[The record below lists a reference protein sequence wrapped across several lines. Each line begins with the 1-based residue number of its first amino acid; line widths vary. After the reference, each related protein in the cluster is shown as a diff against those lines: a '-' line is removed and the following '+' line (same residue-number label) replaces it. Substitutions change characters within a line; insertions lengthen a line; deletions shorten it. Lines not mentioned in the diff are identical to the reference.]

1 MKENRE
7 KGEEK
12 DKWGNGEINQK
23 SENKGEKRR
32 NGCGIERNPEK
43 RGENERKK
51 EQVRKRKKEKKV
63 RITRQK
69 TEEN

>member
-12 DKWGNGEINQK
+12 DKWGNGEINEK

-43 RGENERKK
+43 KGENERKK
-51 EQVRKRKKEKKV
+51 R
-63 RITRQK
+63 TS
-69 TEEN
+69 